1 VLNCA
6 IRWYGPNDRRDD
18 RSYPPFDRAAGS
30 LALVCMHGKHEGVPV
45 EGPPKPRE
53 DAMTMQ
59 LSRRGQRYLETA
71 QTLLRN
77 AQAMTDAAVAQQ
89 LKALAENYQRLA
101 WKATEDDA
109 AKALVRAQRAAA
121 WEYV

>member
-1 VLNCA
+1 
-6 IRWYGPNDRRDD
+6 
-18 RSYPPFDRAAGS
+18 
-30 LALVCMHGKHEGVPV
+30 
-45 EGPPKPRE
+45 
-53 DAMTMQ
+53 MTMQ

-109 AKALVRAQRAAA
+109 AKAVVRAQRAAA